1 LLLPALSPEVLL
13 LIYSSS
19 SCKQNGFDLPV
30 SVARASLALVSV
42 AEKGEVEVPVS
53 VAVDVD
59 VDLASS

>member
-1 LLLPALSPEVLL
+1 LKNVF
-13 LIYSSS
+13 Y
-19 SCKQNGFDLPV
+19 LPV
-30 SVARASLALVSV
+30 EV

>member
-1 LLLPALSPEVLL
+1 MLL

-30 SVARASLALVSV
+30 SVARASLALVEV

-53 VAVDVD
+53 VAVDED